1 MLSMRIYSEMKQRR
15 LFKLSLLALSI
26 YSHFSVATELN
37 LDFIQGTS
45 VIPSIMKT
53 DTALPA
59 GHYVVDVLVN
69 NERTGRANIVI
80 TEEDEKNNRLCL
92 SSEWLDNAG
101 VMMKKDAYYDVFDK
115 EKQCYVLTRNP
126 HTKVDFDYGAQT
138 LKFNIPQAYLL
149 SKTDPARWD
158 YGVNGGRLKY
168 YSNFNKNV
176 HDDVNAFGNF
186 DGAINLGRWVLSS
199 NMNVS
204 HERDKTEFT
213 SSDLTMSTAISQV
226 QGDLLLGKSQTRT
239 ELFSDFNF
247 YGAAIRSNSN
257 MRPWE
262 SRGYAPDISGIASTP
277 SRITVKQNG
286 YTVYSK
292 MVPAGPYR
300 LDDLRPMGNG
310 DLVVTVEDE
319 SGNKT
324 EQVYP
329 VTTLPTLL
337 RPGEFQYNVAVGKK
351 NNSNEL
357 DKAFHSDTDLFW
369 LGSLDYGFSTTTLNS
384 AFILNDDYQAGGLG
398 VTQMLGGLGAL
409 SLSAN
414 VSKASYDNGEVKT
427 GESFSAKYAKSF
439 TDRTDLQLLT
449 YRYQSKGYVEFADF
463 NPKDIWRYARYGGQR
478 SRYEAR
484 LSHRFDGTYLSGSY
498 WRQDYWMREGTDTG
512 STLSFS
518 TSVFDSV
525 SVFLN
530 GSYSKYAWSDKA
542 DYAVSL
548 SLSVPF
554 DLKGTRHYSSN
565 SVGYTRTGGTTFNTS
580 VSAMPTERLNYSLS
594 ANAGSKG
601 ERGASASASY
611 AFDAIQTNLGVS
623 RSYNKH
629 GNSQTSFS
637 GSVSGSV
644 LGTSET
650 GPLFTKESSDT
661 VGIVSIPGVEGISVN
676 GSMPTNRDG
685 NTVVWLSEY
694 SENSININMDNVPD
708 DMEFETT
715 SYNVVPT
722 EKAMV
727 YRKFGFENVL
737 RYILRVKDAQG
748 NYLTGGDAKTE
759 QGLNAGFISNNGVL
773 LMNMLAEPEAVSVN
787 IGDGKQ
793 CRFSVAGL
801 KANTN
806 KVQEV
811 RCE

>member
-1 MLSMRIYSEMKQRR
+1 MKFLSFQI
-15 LFKLSLLALSI
+15 
-26 YSHFSVATELN
+26 
-37 LDFIQGTS
+37 
-45 VIPSIMKT
+45 
-53 DTALPA
+53 
-59 GHYVVDVLVN
+59 
-69 NERTGRANIVI
+69 ANIRGWEVI
-80 TEEDEKNNRLCL
+80 
-92 SSEWLDNAG
+92 
-101 VMMKKDAYYDVFDK
+101 
-115 EKQCYVLTRNP
+115 
-126 HTKVDFDYGAQT
+126 
-138 LKFNIPQAYLL
+138 
-149 SKTDPARWD
+149 ARWD

-168 YSNFNKNV
+168 YGNFNKTV
-176 HDDVNAFGNF
+176 HNDFNAFGNV
-186 DGAINLGRWVLSS
+186 DATINLGRWVLSS

-204 HERDKTEFT
+204 HSDNKTEFS
-213 SSDLTMSTAISQV
+213 SSDLTLSTAISQV

-247 YGAAIRSNSN
+247 YGAALRSNSN

-262 SRGYAPDISGIASTP
+262 FRGYAPDISGVAPTP

-286 YTVYSK
+286 YMVYSR

-319 SGNKT
+319 NGNKT

-337 RPGEFQYNVAVGKK
+337 RPGEFQYNLAVGKK
-351 NNSNEL
+351 NNSNDL
-357 DKAFHSDTDLFW
+357 GKAFDSDTGLFW
-369 LGSLDYGFSTTTLNS
+369 LGSLDYGFTTTTLNS
-384 AFILNDDYQAGGLG
+384 AALLNENYQSGGLG

-414 VSKASYDNGEVKT
+414 VSKASYNNGEEKS
-427 GESFSAKYAKSF
+427 GHSFSAKYAKSF
-439 TDRTDLQLLT
+439 TDKTDLQLLT
-449 YRYQSKGYVEFADF
+449 YRYQNKGYVEFADF

-498 WRQDYWMREGTDTG
+498 WWQDYWMREGQDAGGTV
-512 STLSFS
+512 SMS

-525 SVFLN
+525 SLSLN
-530 GSYSKYAWSDKA
+530 GSYSKYAWSDKP
-542 DYAVSL
+542 DYSVSL
-548 SLSVPF
+548 NVSVPF

-565 SVGYTRTGGTTFNTS
+565 SVGYTHKGGTTFNSS
-580 VSAMPTERLNYSLS
+580 VSATPTDRFNYSLS

-601 ERGASASASY
+601 NRGASASASY
-611 AFDAIQTNLGVS
+611 AFDAIQTNFGVS
-623 RSYNKH
+623 RSYSKQ
-629 GNSQTSFS
+629 GYSQSSLS

-661 VGIVSIPGVEGISVN
+661 VGIVSIPGVEGVSVN
-676 GSMPTNRDG
+676 GSMPTDRNG

-708 DMEFETT
+708 NMEFETT

-727 YRKFGFENVL
+727 YRKFSFENVL

-748 NYLTGGDAKTE
+748 NYLAGGDAKTE
-759 QGLNAGFISNNGVL
+759 QGLNAGFISKNGVL
-773 LMNMLAEPEAVSVN
+773 LMNMLAEPKSVSVVT
-787 IGDGKQ
+787 GDGKQ
-793 CRFSVAGL
+793 CRFSMAGL

>member
-1 MLSMRIYSEMKQRR
+1 MNQCH
-15 LFKLSLLALSI
+15 LFKLSLLTLSI

-45 VIPSIMKT
+45 VIPSILKT

-59 GHYVVDVLVN
+59 GQYVVDVLVN
-69 NERTGRANIVI
+69 NERTGRANLVI
-80 TEEDEKNNRLCL
+80 TEADEKNNSLCL
-92 SSEWLDNAG
+92 SPEWLDNAG
-101 VMMKKDAYYDVFDK
+101 VMMKQDAYDEAFDK
-115 EKQCYVLTRNP
+115 EEQCYVLTRNP
-126 HTKVDFDYGAQT
+126 HTKVAFDYGAQT

-158 YGVNGGRLKY
+158 YGVNGRRLKY
-168 YSNFNKNV
+168 YGNFNKTV
-176 HDDVNAFGNF
+176 HNDMNAFGNL
-186 DGAINLGRWVLSS
+186 DATINLGRWVLSS

-204 HERDKTEFT
+204 HVRDKTEFT
-213 SSDLTMSTAISQV
+213 SSDLTLSTAISQV
-226 QGDLLLGKSQTRT
+226 QGDLFLGKSQTRT

-247 YGAAIRSNSN
+247 YGAALRSNSN

-262 SRGYAPDISGIASTP
+262 SRGYALDISGVAPTP

-310 DLVVTVEDE
+310 DLVVIVEDE

-337 RPGEFQYNVAVGKK
+337 RPGEFQYNVAMGKK

-357 DKAFHSDTDLFW
+357 DKAFHSDTGLFW

-398 VTQMLGGLGAL
+398 GTQMLGGLGAL

-414 VSKASYDNGEVKT
+414 VSKASYDNGEEKS
-427 GESFSAKYAKSF
+427 GQSFSVKYAKSF

-449 YRYQSKGYVEFADF
+449 YRYQSKGYVEFAEF
-463 NPKDIWRYARYGGQR
+463 NPKDIWRYGNQK

-498 WRQDYWMREGTDTG
+498 WRQDYWMRDGHDTG
-512 STLSFS
+512 SALSFS

-525 SVFLN
+525 SLFLN

-542 DYAVSL
+542 DYSVSL
-548 SLSVPF
+548 SVSVPF
-554 DLKGTRHYSSN
+554 DLKGPRHYSSN

-580 VSAMPTERLNYSLS
+580 MSAMPTDRFNYSLS

-601 ERGASASASY
+601 DRGASASASY
-611 AFDAIQTNLGVS
+611 AFDAIQTNMGVS
-623 RSYNKH
+623 RSYNRH

-661 VGIVSIPGVEGISVN
+661 VGIVSIPGVEGVSVN
-676 GSMPTNRDG
+676 SSMPTNSDG

-708 DMEFETT
+708 NMEFETT

-737 RYILRVKDAQG
+737 RYILRVKNAQG
-748 NYLTGGDAKTE
+748 NYLTGGDANTE

-773 LMNMLAEPEAVSVN
+773 LMNMLAEPKTVSVN
-787 IGDGKQ
+787 TGDGKQ
-793 CRFSVAGL
+793 CRFSMAGL

>member
-1 MLSMRIYSEMKQRR
+1 M
-15 LFKLSLLALSI
+15 SI

-37 LDFIQGTS
+37 LDFIRGTS
-45 VIPSIMKT
+45 VIPSILKA
-53 DTALPA
+53 DTILPA
-59 GHYVVDVLVN
+59 GQYVVEVLVN
-69 NERTGRANIVI
+69 NERVGRANFVI
-80 TEEDEKNNRLCL
+80 TEDDEKNNRLCF
-92 SSEWLDNAG
+92 SPEWLENAG
-101 VMMKKDAYYDVFDK
+101 VMMKKDAYDDAFDK
-115 EKQCYVLTRNP
+115 EKQCYVLTRNS
-126 HTKVDFDYGAQT
+126 HTKVDFDYGTQT

-149 SKTDPARWD
+149 SKNAPIRWD
-158 YGVNGGRLKY
+158 YGINGGRLKY
-168 YSNFNKNV
+168 YGNFNKTV
-176 HDDVNAFGNF
+176 HNDMNAFGNF
-186 DGAINLGRWVLSS
+186 DSAINLGRWVLSS

-204 HERDKTEFT
+204 HNRDKTEFT
-213 SSDLTMSTAISQV
+213 SSDLTLSTAISQV

-247 YGAAIRSNSN
+247 YGVSLRSNNN
-257 MRPWE
+257 MRPQE
-262 SRGYAPDISGIASTP
+262 SRGHAPDISGIASTP

-310 DLVVTVEDE
+310 DMVVTVEDE
-319 SGNKT
+319 SGNKS

-337 RPGEFQYNVAVGKK
+337 RPGEGQYNLAVGKK
-351 NNSNEL
+351 NNNNEL
-357 DKAFHSDTDLFW
+357 DKAFRSDTGLFW

-384 AFILNDDYQAGGLG
+384 AFILNDNYQSGGLG
-398 VTQMLGGLGAL
+398 VTHMLGELGAV

-414 VSKASYDNGEVKT
+414 VSKASYGDGEVKT
-427 GESFSAKYAKSF
+427 GQTFSVKYAKSF
-439 TDRTDLQLLT
+439 SDKTDLQLLT

-463 NPKDIWRYARYGGQR
+463 NPKDIWRGGNQR

-484 LSHRFDGTYLSGSY
+484 LSHRFDGAYLSSSY
-498 WRQDYWMREGTDTG
+498 WRQDYWMNNRHDTG
-512 STLSFS
+512 GTLSFS

-542 DYAVSL
+542 DYSVSL

-554 DLKGTRHYSSN
+554 DLKGIHHYTSS
-565 SVGYTRTGGTTFNTS
+565 SMGHTRTGGAVFNTS
-580 VSAMPTERLNYSLS
+580 VSALPTDRFNYSLS
-594 ANAGSKG
+594 ANTGSKG
-601 ERGASASASY
+601 DRGASASVSY
-611 AFDAIQTNLGVS
+611 AFDTIQTNMGVS
-623 RSYNKH
+623 RSYRKR
-629 GNSQTSFS
+629 GNNQTSFS

-644 LGTSET
+644 LATSET
-650 GPLFTKESSDT
+650 GSLFTKESANT
-661 VGIVSIPGVEGISVN
+661 VGIISIPGVEGVSVN
-676 GSMPTNRDG
+676 GSMPTNSKG

-694 SENSININMDNVPD
+694 SENSISINMNNVPD

-715 SYNVVPT
+715 SYTVVPT
-722 EKAMV
+722 EGAMV

-773 LMNMLAEPEAVSVN
+773 LMNMLAEPKTVSVN
-787 IGDGKQ
+787 TGDGKQ
-793 CRFSVAGL
+793 CLFSMAGL

>member
-1 MLSMRIYSEMKQRR
+1 MKLKR
-15 LFKLSLLALSI
+15 LPKISLLAMSI
-26 YSHFSVATELN
+26 WYSHFGLTDELN
-37 LDFIQGTS
+37 LDFIQGIN
-45 VIPSIMKT
+45 VVPSILKS
-53 DTALPA
+53 DTNYPE
-59 GHYVVDVLVN
+59 GQYVVDVVVN
-69 NERTGRANIVI
+69 KERTGRLGLNISK
-80 TEEDEKNNRLCL
+80 EDEQNNLLCF
-92 SSEWLDNAG
+92 SPEWLEKAG
-101 VMMKKDAYYDVFDK
+101 VMLNTDAYQDVFDEGK
-115 EKQCYVLTRNP
+115 GCYVLAKKP
-126 HTKVDFDYGAQT
+126 HTLIYFDYGAQA
-138 LKFNIPQAYLL
+138 LNFNIPQAYLL
-149 SKTDPARWD
+149 SKTDPTRWD

-168 YSNFNKNV
+168 YGNFNKTV
-176 HDDVNAFGNF
+176 HDDMNAFGNL
-186 DGAINLGRWVLSS
+186 DAAINLGRWVLSS

-204 HERDKTEFT
+204 HDKDKTEFT
-213 SSDLTMSTAISQV
+213 SSDLTLSTAISQV

-247 YGAAIRSNSN
+247 YGAALRSNSN

-262 SRGYAPDISGIASTP
+262 SRGYVPDISGIASTP

-292 MVPAGPYR
+292 MIPAGPYR
-300 LDDLRPMGNG
+300 LDDLRPMRNG

-319 SGNKT
+319 SGYKT

-337 RPGEFQYNVAVGKK
+337 RPGEFQYNVAMGKK

-357 DKAFHSDTDLFW
+357 DKAFHSDSGLFW

-398 VTQMLGGLGAL
+398 VTQMLGGLGAV

-414 VSKASYDNGEVKT
+414 VSKASYDNGEEKS
-427 GESFSAKYAKSF
+427 GQSFSVKYAKSF

-449 YRYQSKGYVEFADF
+449 YRYQSKGYVEFAEF
-463 NPKDIWRYARYGGQR
+463 NPKDIWRYGNQK

-498 WRQDYWMREGTDTG
+498 WRQDYWMREGSDTG
-512 STLSFS
+512 STLSLS

-542 DYAVSL
+542 DYSVSL

-580 VSAMPTERLNYSLS
+580 VSAMPTDRFNYSLS

-601 ERGASASASY
+601 DRGASASASY
-611 AFDAIQTNLGVS
+611 AFDAIQTNMGVS

-629 GNSQTSFS
+629 GSSQTSFS

-644 LGTSET
+644 LGTTET
-650 GPLFTKESSDT
+650 GLLFTKESSDT
-661 VGIVSIPGVEGISVN
+661 VGIVSIPGVEGVSVN
-676 GSMPTNRDG
+676 GSMPTNSDG

-708 DMEFETT
+708 NMEFETT

-773 LMNMLAEPEAVSVN
+773 LMNMLAEPKTVSVN
-787 IGDGKQ
+787 TGDGKQ
-793 CRFSVAGL
+793 CRFSMAGL
-801 KANTN
+801 KANAN

>member
-1 MLSMRIYSEMKQRR
+1 MKQRH

-45 VIPSIMKT
+45 LIPSILKT
-53 DTALPA
+53 DTALPT
-59 GHYVVDVLVN
+59 GQYVVDVLVN
-69 NERTGRANIVI
+69 SERTGRANLVI

-92 SSEWLDNAG
+92 SPEWLDNAG
-101 VMMKKDAYYDVFDK
+101 VMIKKDAYDDVFDK
-115 EKQCYVLTRNP
+115 EKQCYVLPRNP

-149 SKTDPARWD
+149 TKTDPARWD
-158 YGVNGGRLKY
+158 YGVNSGRLKY
-168 YSNFNKNV
+168 YGNFNKNV
-176 HDDVNAFGNF
+176 HGDVNAFGSF
-186 DGAINLGRWVLSS
+186 DAAINLGRWVLSS

-204 HERDKTEFT
+204 HDKDKTEFT
-213 SSDLTMSTAISQV
+213 SSDLTLSTAISQV

-247 YGAAIRSNSN
+247 YGAALRSNSN

-300 LDDLRPMGNG
+300 LDELRPMGNG

-329 VTTLPTLL
+329 ITTLPTLL
-337 RPGEFQYNVAVGKK
+337 RPGEFRYNVAVGKK

-357 DKAFHSDTDLFW
+357 DKAFHSDTGMFW

-414 VSKASYDNGEVKT
+414 VSKARYDNGEVKT
-427 GESFSAKYAKSF
+427 GESFSVKYAKSF
-439 TDRTDLQLLT
+439 TNRTDLQLLT

-463 NPKDIWRYARYGGQR
+463 NPTDIWRWRGGNQK

-484 LSHRFDGTYLSGSY
+484 LSHRFDGTYLSGSW
-498 WRQDYWMREGTDTG
+498 WRQDYWMREGIDTG

-518 TSVFDSV
+518 TSFDSV

-542 DYAVSL
+542 DYSVSL

-554 DLKGTRHYSSN
+554 DLKGTYHYSSN
-565 SVGYTRTGGTTFNTS
+565 SVGHTRTGGTTFNSS
-580 VSAMPTERLNYSLS
+580 VSATPTDRFNYSLS

-601 ERGASASASY
+601 DRGASASVSY
-611 AFDAIQTNLGVS
+611 AFDAIQTNMGVS
-623 RSYNKH
+623 RSYSKR

-650 GPLFTKESSDT
+650 GLLFTKESSDT
-661 VGIVSIPGVEGISVN
+661 VGIVSIPGVEGVSVN
-676 GSMPTNRDG
+676 GSMPTNSDG

-708 DMEFETT
+708 NMEFETT

-722 EKAMV
+722 EKAII

-748 NYLTGGDAKTE
+748 NYLTGGDAK
-759 QGLNAGFISNNGVL
+759 
-773 LMNMLAEPEAVSVN
+773 
-787 IGDGKQ
+787 
-793 CRFSVAGL
+793 
-801 KANTN
+801 
-806 KVQEV
+806 
-811 RCE
+811 

>member
-1 MLSMRIYSEMKQRR
+1 MNQCH
-15 LFKLSLLALSI
+15 LFKLSLLTLSI

-45 VIPSIMKT
+45 VIPSILKT

-59 GHYVVDVLVN
+59 GQYVVDVLVN
-69 NERTGRANIVI
+69 NERTGRANLVI
-80 TEEDEKNNRLCL
+80 TEADEKNNSLCL
-92 SSEWLDNAG
+92 SPEWLDNAG
-101 VMMKKDAYYDVFDK
+101 VMMKQDAYDEAFDK
-115 EKQCYVLTRNP
+115 EEQCYVLTRNP
-126 HTKVDFDYGAQT
+126 HTKVAFDYGAQT

-168 YSNFNKNV
+168 YGNFNKTV
-176 HDDVNAFGNF
+176 HNDMNAFGNL
-186 DGAINLGRWVLSS
+186 DATINLGRWVLSS

-204 HERDKTEFT
+204 HVRDKTEFT
-213 SSDLTMSTAISQV
+213 SSDLTLSTAISQV
-226 QGDLLLGKSQTRT
+226 QGDLFLGKSQTRT
-239 ELFSDFNF
+239 ELFSDFIF
-247 YGAAIRSNSN
+247 YGAALRSNSN

-262 SRGYAPDISGIASTP
+262 SRGYALDISGVAPTP

-310 DLVVTVEDE
+310 DLVVIVEDE

-337 RPGEFQYNVAVGKK
+337 RPGEFQYNVAMGKK

-357 DKAFHSDTDLFW
+357 DKAFHSDTGLFW

-398 VTQMLGGLGAL
+398 GTQMLGGLGAL

-414 VSKASYDNGEVKT
+414 VSKASYDNGEEKS
-427 GESFSAKYAKSF
+427 GQSFSVKYAKSF

-449 YRYQSKGYVEFADF
+449 YRYQSKGYVEFAEF
-463 NPKDIWRYARYGGQR
+463 NPKDIWRYGNQK

-498 WRQDYWMREGTDTG
+498 WRQDYWMRDGHDTG
-512 STLSFS
+512 SALSFS

-525 SVFLN
+525 SLLLN

-542 DYAVSL
+542 DYSVSL
-548 SLSVPF
+548 SVSVPF
-554 DLKGTRHYSSN
+554 DLKGPRHYSSN

-580 VSAMPTERLNYSLS
+580 MSAMPTDRFNYSLS

-601 ERGASASASY
+601 DRGASASASY
-611 AFDAIQTNLGVS
+611 AFDAIQTNMGVS
-623 RSYNKH
+623 RSYNRH

-661 VGIVSIPGVEGISVN
+661 VGIVSIPGVEGVSVN
-676 GSMPTNRDG
+676 SSMPTNSDG

-708 DMEFETT
+708 NMEFETT

-737 RYILRVKDAQG
+737 RYILRVKNAQG
-748 NYLTGGDAKTE
+748 NYLTGGDANTE

-773 LMNMLAEPEAVSVN
+773 LMNMLAEPKTVSVN
-787 IGDGKQ
+787 TGDGKQ
-793 CRFSVAGL
+793 CRFSMAGL

>member
-1 MLSMRIYSEMKQRR
+1 MKLKR
-15 LFKLSLLALSI
+15 LPKISLLTMSI
-26 YSHFSVATELN
+26 WYSHFGLTDELN
-37 LDFIQGTS
+37 LDFIQGIN
-45 VIPSIMKT
+45 VVPSILKS
-53 DTALPA
+53 DTNYPE
-59 GHYVVDVLVN
+59 GQYVVDVVVN
-69 NERTGRANIVI
+69 KERTGRLGLNISK
-80 TEEDEKNNRLCL
+80 EDEQNNLLCF
-92 SSEWLDNAG
+92 SPEWLEKAG
-101 VMMKKDAYYDVFDK
+101 VMLNTDAYQDVFDEGK
-115 EKQCYVLTRNP
+115 GCYVLAKKP
-126 HTKVDFDYGAQT
+126 HTLIYFDYGAQA
-138 LKFNIPQAYLL
+138 LNFNIPQAYLL
-149 SKTDPARWD
+149 SKTDPTRWD

-168 YSNFNKNV
+168 YGNFNKTV
-176 HDDVNAFGNF
+176 HDDMNAFGNL
-186 DGAINLGRWVLSS
+186 DAAINLGRWVLSS

-204 HERDKTEFT
+204 HDKDKTEFT
-213 SSDLTMSTAISQV
+213 SSDLTLSTAISQV

-239 ELFSDFNF
+239 ELFSDFSF
-247 YGAAIRSNSN
+247 YGAALRSNSN

-262 SRGYAPDISGIASTP
+262 SRGYVPDISGIASTP

-292 MVPAGPYR
+292 MIPAGPYR
-300 LDDLRPMGNG
+300 LDDLRPMRNG

-319 SGNKT
+319 SGYKT

-337 RPGEFQYNVAVGKK
+337 RPGEFQYNVAMGKK

-357 DKAFHSDTDLFW
+357 DKAFHSDSGLFW

-398 VTQMLGGLGAL
+398 VTQMLGGLGAV

-414 VSKASYDNGEVKT
+414 VSKASYDNGEEKS
-427 GESFSAKYAKSF
+427 GQSFSVKYAKSF

-449 YRYQSKGYVEFADF
+449 YRYQSKGYVEFAEF
-463 NPKDIWRYARYGGQR
+463 NPKDIWRYGNQK

-498 WRQDYWMREGTDTG
+498 WRQDYWMREGSDTG
-512 STLSFS
+512 STLSLS

-542 DYAVSL
+542 DYSVSL

-554 DLKGTRHYSSN
+554 DLKGTRHYISN

-580 VSAMPTERLNYSLS
+580 VSAMPTDRFNYSLS

-601 ERGASASASY
+601 DRGASASASY
-611 AFDAIQTNLGVS
+611 AFDAIQTNMGVS

-629 GNSQTSFS
+629 GSSQTSFS

-644 LGTSET
+644 LGTTET
-650 GPLFTKESSDT
+650 GLLFTKESSDT
-661 VGIVSIPGVEGISVN
+661 VGIVSIPGVEGVSVN
-676 GSMPTNRDG
+676 GSMPTNSDG

-708 DMEFETT
+708 NMEFETT

-773 LMNMLAEPEAVSVN
+773 LMNMLAEPKTVSVN
-787 IGDGKQ
+787 TGDGKQ
-793 CRFSVAGL
+793 CRFSMAGL

>member
-1 MLSMRIYSEMKQRR
+1 MKQCC

-45 VIPSIMKT
+45 VIPSILKT
-53 DTALPA
+53 DSTLPA
-59 GHYVVDVLVN
+59 GQYIIDVLVN
-69 NERTGRANIVI
+69 NERTGRANLVI
-80 TEEDEKNNRLCL
+80 TEEDEKNNYLCL
-92 SSEWLDNAG
+92 SSKWLDNAG
-101 VMMKKDAYYDVFDK
+101 VLMKKDDYNDVFDK
-115 EKQCYVLTRNP
+115 EKQCYVLTRNS
-126 HTKVDFDYGAQT
+126 HTKVDFDYGSQS

-149 SKTDPARWD
+149 SKNDPARWD

-168 YSNFNKNV
+168 YGNFNKTV
-176 HDDVNAFGNF
+176 HNDVNAFGNF
-186 DGAINLGRWVLSS
+186 DATINIGRWVLSS

-204 HERDKTEFT
+204 HYSDKTKFT
-213 SSDLTMSTAISQV
+213 SSDLTLSTAISQV
-226 QGDLLLGKSQTRT
+226 QGDLLLGKALTRT

-247 YGAAIRSNSN
+247 YGASLRSNSN

-292 MVPAGPYR
+292 IVPAGPYR
-300 LDDLRPMGNG
+300 LNDLRSTGNG

-324 EQVYP
+324 EQIYP

-337 RPGEFQYNVAVGKK
+337 RPGDFQYNLALGKK

-357 DKAFHSDTDLFW
+357 DKAFHSDTSLFW

-384 AFILNDDYQAGGLG
+384 AFIINDDYQAGAMG
-398 VTQMLGGLGAL
+398 VTQMLGELGAL

-414 VSKASYDNGEVKT
+414 VSKASYDDGEEKT
-427 GESFSAKYAKSF
+427 GQSFSVKYAKNIS
-439 TDRTDLQLLT
+439 DKTDLQLLT

-463 NPKDIWRYARYGGQR
+463 DPKDIWRWRGGNQK

-484 LSHRFDGTYLSGSY
+484 LSHRFDGSYLSGSF
-498 WRQDYWMREGTDTG
+498 WRQDYWRRDNHDTG

-530 GSYSKYAWSDKA
+530 GSYSQYAWSDKA
-542 DYAVSL
+542 DYSVSL
-548 SLSVPF
+548 SLSIPF
-554 DLKGTRHYSSN
+554 DLKGTRHFNSN
-565 SVGYTRTGGTTFNTS
+565 SVGYTRTGGTTFNAS
-580 VSAMPTERLNYSLS
+580 VSATPTDRFNYSLA
-594 ANAGSKG
+594 ANTSSKG
-601 ERGASASASY
+601 NRGASVSASY
-611 AFDAIQTNLGVS
+611 AFDSIQTNMGMS
-623 RSYNKH
+623 RSYIRH

-644 LGTSET
+644 LGTTET

-661 VGIVSIPGVEGISVN
+661 VGIVSIPGVEGVSVN
-676 GSMPTNRDG
+676 DSMPTNSKG

-708 DMEFETT
+708 NMEFETT
-715 SYNVVPT
+715 SYTVVPT
-722 EKAMV
+722 ERAII

-737 RYILRVKDAQG
+737 RYILRVKDARG
-748 NYLTGGDAKTE
+748 HYLSGGDAKTE

-773 LMNMLAEPEAVSVN
+773 LMNMLAEPKTVSVN
-787 IGDGKQ
+787 TGDGKQ
-793 CRFSVAGL
+793 CRFSMAKL

-811 RCE
+811 SCE

>member
-1 MLSMRIYSEMKQRR
+1 M
-15 LFKLSLLALSI
+15 
-26 YSHFSVATELN
+26 
-37 LDFIQGTS
+37 
-45 VIPSIMKT
+45 
-53 DTALPA
+53 
-59 GHYVVDVLVN
+59 
-69 NERTGRANIVI
+69 
-80 TEEDEKNNRLCL
+80 
-92 SSEWLDNAG
+92 
-101 VMMKKDAYYDVFDK
+101 
-115 EKQCYVLTRNP
+115 
-126 HTKVDFDYGAQT
+126 DFDYGAQT
-138 LKFNIPQAYLL
+138 LKFKIPRAYLL
-149 SKTDPARWD
+149 SKTDA
-158 YGVNGGRLKY
+158 
-168 YSNFNKNV
+168 
-176 HDDVNAFGNF
+176 
-186 DGAINLGRWVLSS
+186 AINLGRRVLSS
-199 NMNVS
+199 NMNIS
-204 HERDKTEFT
+204 RSDNKTELT
-213 SSDLTMSTAISQV
+213 SSDLTLSTAISQV

-247 YGAAIRSNSN
+247 YGAALRSNSN

-286 YTVYSK
+286 YTVYSR

-319 SGNKT
+319 SGNKI
-324 EQVYP
+324 EQIYP

-337 RPGEFQYNVAVGKK
+337 RLGDFQYNLAVGKK

-357 DKAFHSDTDLFW
+357 DKAFHSDSGLFW

-384 AFILNDDYQAGGLG
+384 AFILNVDYQAGGLG
-398 VTQMLGGLGAL
+398 VTQMLGRLGAL

-414 VSKASYDNGEVKT
+414 VSKASYDDGEVKT

-439 TDRTDLQLLT
+439 SARTDLQLLT
-449 YRYQSKGYVEFADF
+449 YRYQSKGYVEFVDF
-463 NPKDIWRYARYGGQR
+463 NPVDSWRRRGGNQK

-498 WRQDYWMREGTDTG
+498 WRQDYWIREGHDTG
-512 STLSFS
+512 GTLSLS
-518 TSVFDSV
+518 TSFDGV

-530 GSYSKYAWSDKA
+530 GTHSRYVWSDKA
-542 DYAVSL
+542 DYSVSL
-548 SLSVPF
+548 NLSVPF
-554 DLKGTRHYSSN
+554 DLKGTRNYSSN
-565 SVGYTRTGGTTFNTS
+565 SVGYTRTSGTTFNSS
-580 VSAMPTERLNYSLS
+580 VSAMPTDRFNYSLS

-601 ERGASASASY
+601 NRGASASASY
-611 AFDAIQTNLGVS
+611 AFDVIQTNMGVS
-623 RSYNKH
+623 RSYSKH

-637 GSVSGSV
+637 GSISGSV
-644 LGTSET
+644 LGTAET
-650 GPLFTKESSDT
+650 GPLFTKESSGT
-661 VGIVSIPGVEGISVN
+661 VGIISIPGVKGVSVN
-676 GSMPTNRDG
+676 SSMPTNSRG

-708 DMEFETT
+708 NMEFETT
-715 SYNVVPT
+715 SYKVAPT
-722 EKAMV
+722 EGAMV

-773 LMNMLAEPEAVSVN
+773 LMNMLAEPTSVSVDT
-787 IGDGKQ
+787 GDGKQ
-793 CRFSVAGL
+793 CRFSMAGL

>member
-1 MLSMRIYSEMKQRR
+1 MKLRR
-15 LFKLSLLALSI
+15 FPKISLLALSI
-26 YSHFSVATELN
+26 WYSHFSLADELN
-37 LDFIQGTS
+37 LDFVQGVS
-45 VIPSIMKT
+45 VIPSILKS
-53 DTALPA
+53 DANYPE
-59 GHYVVDVLVN
+59 GQYIVDVAVN
-69 NERTGRANIVI
+69 KERTGRIDLNISK
-80 TEEDEKNNRLCL
+80 EDEQNNMLCF
-92 SSEWLDNAG
+92 SPEWLEKAG
-101 VMMKKDAYYDVFDK
+101 VMLNTDAYQDVFDEGK
-115 EKQCYVLTRNP
+115 GCYFLAKKP
-126 HTKVDFDYGAQT
+126 HTLIDFDYGAQA
-138 LKFNIPQAYLL
+138 LNFNIPQAYLL

-168 YSNFNKNV
+168 YGNFNKTV
-176 HDDVNAFGNF
+176 HNDFNAFGNL
-186 DGAINLGRWVLSS
+186 DAAINLGRWVLSS

-204 HERDKTEFT
+204 HSDNKTEFT
-213 SSDLTMSTAISQV
+213 SSDLTLSTAISQV

-247 YGAAIRSNSN
+247 YGAALRSNSN

-262 SRGYAPDISGIASTP
+262 SRGYAPDISGVAPTP

-357 DKAFHSDTDLFW
+357 DKAFDSDTGLFW
-369 LGSLDYGFSTTTLNS
+369 LGSLDYGFTTTTLNS
-384 AFILNDDYQAGGLG
+384 AAILNENYQSGGLG
-398 VTQMLGGLGAL
+398 VTQMLGGLGAV

-414 VSKASYDNGEVKT
+414 VSKARYDNGEEKN
-427 GESFSAKYAKSF
+427 GQSFSAKYAKSF
-439 TDRTDLQLLT
+439 SDKTDLQLLT

-484 LSHRFDGTYLSGSY
+484 LSQRFDGTYLSGSY
-498 WRQDYWMREGTDTG
+498 WWQDYWMREGHDAGGTV
-512 STLSFS
+512 SMS

-525 SVFLN
+525 SLFLN
-530 GSYSKYAWSDKA
+530 GSYSKYAWSDKP
-542 DYAVSL
+542 DYSVSL
-548 SLSVPF
+548 SVSVPF

-565 SVGYTRTGGTTFNTS
+565 SVGYTRTGGTTFNSS
-580 VSAMPTERLNYSLS
+580 VSATPTDRFNYSLG

-601 ERGASASASY
+601 DRGASASASY
-611 AFDAIQTNLGVS
+611 AFDAIQTNFGVS
-623 RSYNKH
+623 RSYSKQ
-629 GNSQTSFS
+629 GYSQTSFS

-644 LGTSET
+644 LGTTET

-661 VGIVSIPGVEGISVN
+661 VGIVSIPGVEGVSVN
-676 GSMPTNRDG
+676 GSMPTNSDG

-708 DMEFETT
+708 NMEFETT

-773 LMNMLAEPEAVSVN
+773 LMNMLAEPKTVSVN
-787 IGDGKQ
+787 TGDGKQ
-793 CRFSVAGL
+793 CRFSMAGL

>member
-1 MLSMRIYSEMKQRR
+1 MVLSRFPKI
-15 LFKLSLLALSI
+15 SLLALSI
-26 YSHFSVATELN
+26 WYSHFSFADELN
-37 LDFIQGTS
+37 LDFIQGVN
-45 VIPSIMKT
+45 VIPSILKSDANYPEGQYT
-53 DTALPA
+53 
-59 GHYVVDVLVN
+59 VDVVVN
-69 NERTGRANIVI
+69 KERTGRLGLNISKQ
-80 TEEDEKNNRLCL
+80 DEQNNLLCF
-92 SSEWLDNAG
+92 SREWLEKAG
-101 VMMKKDAYYDVFDK
+101 VMLNTDAYQDVFDEGK
-115 EKQCYVLTRNP
+115 GCYVLTKKS
-126 HTKVDFDYGAQT
+126 HTLVDFDYGAQT
-138 LKFNIPQAYLL
+138 LNFNIPQAYLL
-149 SKTDPARWD
+149 SKTDPSRWD

-168 YSNFNKNV
+168 YGNFNKTV
-176 HDDVNAFGNF
+176 HNDLNAFGNF
-186 DGAINLGRWVLSS
+186 DAAINLGRWVLSS

-204 HERDKTEFT
+204 HSDNKTEFT
-213 SSDLTMSTAISQV
+213 SSDLTLSSAISQV

-239 ELFSDFNF
+239 ELFTDFNF
-247 YGAAIRSNSN
+247 YGAALRSNSN

-262 SRGYAPDISGIASTP
+262 SRGYAPDISGIAPTP

-300 LDDLRPMGNG
+300 LDDLRPMSNG
-310 DLVVTVEDE
+310 DLVVIVEDE
-319 SGNKT
+319 SGYKT

-337 RPGEFQYNVAVGKK
+337 RSGEFQYNVAVGKK
-351 NNSNEL
+351 NNNNEL
-357 DKAFHSDTDLFW
+357 DKAFDSDTGMFW
-369 LGSLDYGFSTTTLNS
+369 LGSLDYGFATTTLNS
-384 AFILNDDYQAGGLG
+384 AAILSEDYQSGGLG

-414 VSKASYDNGEVKT
+414 VSKASYDNGEEKT
-427 GESFSAKYAKSF
+427 GQSFSVKYAKSF

-449 YRYQSKGYVEFADF
+449 YRYQSKGYVEFAEF
-463 NPKDIWRYARYGGQR
+463 NPKDIWRYGNQK

-498 WRQDYWMREGTDTG
+498 WRQDYWMREGSDTG
-512 STLSFS
+512 SSLSLS

-525 SVFLN
+525 SLFLN

-542 DYAVSL
+542 DYSVSL

-565 SVGYTRTGGTTFNTS
+565 SVGYTRTGGTIFNTS
-580 VSAMPTERLNYSLS
+580 VSAMPTDRFNYSLS

-601 ERGASASASY
+601 DRGASASASY
-611 AFDAIQTNLGVS
+611 AFDAIQTNMGVS
-623 RSYNKH
+623 RSYNKQ
-629 GNSQTSFS
+629 GSSQTSFS

-644 LGTSET
+644 LGTTET

-661 VGIVSIPGVEGISVN
+661 VGIVSIPGVEGVSVN
-676 GSMPTNRDG
+676 RSMPTNSDG

-737 RYILRVKDAQG
+737 RYILRVKDVQG
-748 NYLTGGDAKTE
+748 NYLAGGDAKTE

-773 LMNMLAEPEAVSVN
+773 LMNMLAEPKTVSVN
-787 IGDGKQ
+787 TGDGKQ
-793 CRFSVAGL
+793 CRFSMAGL

>member
-1 MLSMRIYSEMKQRR
+1 MNQCH
-15 LFKLSLLALSI
+15 LFKLSLLTLSI

-45 VIPSIMKT
+45 VIPSILKT

-59 GHYVVDVLVN
+59 GQYVVDVLVN
-69 NERTGRANIVI
+69 NERTGRANLVI
-80 TEEDEKNNRLCL
+80 TEADEKNNSLCL
-92 SSEWLDNAG
+92 SPEWLDNAG
-101 VMMKKDAYYDVFDK
+101 VMMKQDAYDEAFDK
-115 EKQCYVLTRNP
+115 EEQCYVLTRNP
-126 HTKVDFDYGAQT
+126 HTKVAFDYGAQT

-168 YSNFNKNV
+168 YGNFNKTV
-176 HDDVNAFGNF
+176 HNDMNAFGNL
-186 DGAINLGRWVLSS
+186 DATINLGRWVLSS

-204 HERDKTEFT
+204 HVRDKTEFT
-213 SSDLTMSTAISQV
+213 SSDLTLSTAISQV
-226 QGDLLLGKSQTRT
+226 QGDLFLGKSQTRT

-247 YGAAIRSNSN
+247 YGAALRSNSN

-262 SRGYAPDISGIASTP
+262 SRGYALDISGVAPTP

-310 DLVVTVEDE
+310 DLVVIVEDE

-337 RPGEFQYNVAVGKK
+337 RPGEFQYNVAMGKK

-357 DKAFHSDTDLFW
+357 DKAFHSDTGLFW

-398 VTQMLGGLGAL
+398 GTQMLGGLGAL

-414 VSKASYDNGEVKT
+414 VSKASYDNGEEKS
-427 GESFSAKYAKSF
+427 GQSFSVKYAKSF

-449 YRYQSKGYVEFADF
+449 YRYQSKGYVEFAEF
-463 NPKDIWRYARYGGQR
+463 NPKDIWRYGNQK

-498 WRQDYWMREGTDTG
+498 WRQDYWMRDGHDTG
-512 STLSFS
+512 SALSFS

-525 SVFLN
+525 SLFLN

-542 DYAVSL
+542 DYSVSL
-548 SLSVPF
+548 SVSVPF
-554 DLKGTRHYSSN
+554 DLKGPRHYSSN

-580 VSAMPTERLNYSLS
+580 MSAMPTDRFNYSLS

-601 ERGASASASY
+601 DRGASASASY
-611 AFDAIQTNLGVS
+611 AFDAIQTNMGVS
-623 RSYNKH
+623 RSYNRH

-661 VGIVSIPGVEGISVN
+661 VGIISIPGVEGVSVN
-676 GSMPTNRDG
+676 SSMPTNSDG

-708 DMEFETT
+708 NMEFETT

-737 RYILRVKDAQG
+737 RYILRVKNAQG
-748 NYLTGGDAKTE
+748 NYLTGGDANTE

-773 LMNMLAEPEAVSVN
+773 LMNMLAEPKTVSVN
-787 IGDGKQ
+787 TGDGKQ
-793 CRFSVAGL
+793 CRFSMAGL

>member
-1 MLSMRIYSEMKQRR
+1 MKLRR
-15 LFKLSLLALSI
+15 FPKISLLALSI
-26 YSHFSVATELN
+26 WYSHFSLADELN
-37 LDFIQGTS
+37 LDFIQGVS
-45 VIPSIMKT
+45 VIPSILKS
-53 DTALPA
+53 DANYPE
-59 GHYVVDVLVN
+59 GQYIVDVAVN
-69 NERTGRANIVI
+69 KERTGRIDLNISK
-80 TEEDEKNNRLCL
+80 EDEQNNMLCF
-92 SSEWLDNAG
+92 SPEWLEKAG
-101 VMMKKDAYYDVFDK
+101 VMLNTDAYQDVFDEGK
-115 EKQCYVLTRNP
+115 GCYFLAKKP
-126 HTKVDFDYGAQT
+126 HTLIDFDYGAQA
-138 LKFNIPQAYLL
+138 LNFNIPQAYLL

-168 YSNFNKNV
+168 YGNFNKTV
-176 HDDVNAFGNF
+176 HNDFNAFGNL
-186 DGAINLGRWVLSS
+186 DAAINLGRWVLSS

-204 HERDKTEFT
+204 HSDNKTEFT
-213 SSDLTMSTAISQV
+213 SSDLTLSTAISQV

-247 YGAAIRSNSN
+247 YGAALRSNSN

-262 SRGYAPDISGIASTP
+262 SRGYAPDISGVAPTP

-357 DKAFHSDTDLFW
+357 DKAFDSDTGLFW
-369 LGSLDYGFSTTTLNS
+369 LGSLDYGFTTTTLNS
-384 AFILNDDYQAGGLG
+384 AAILNENYQSGGLG
-398 VTQMLGGLGAL
+398 VTQMLGGLGAV

-414 VSKASYDNGEVKT
+414 VSKARYDNGEEKT
-427 GESFSAKYAKSF
+427 GQSFSAKYAKSF
-439 TDRTDLQLLT
+439 SDKTDLQLLT

-484 LSHRFDGTYLSGSY
+484 LSQRFDGTYLSGSY
-498 WRQDYWMREGTDTG
+498 WWQDYWMREGHDAGGTV
-512 STLSFS
+512 SMS

-525 SVFLN
+525 SLFLN
-530 GSYSKYAWSDKA
+530 GSYSKYAWSDKP
-542 DYAVSL
+542 DYSVSL
-548 SLSVPF
+548 SVSVPF

-565 SVGYTRTGGTTFNTS
+565 SVGYTRTGGTTFNSS
-580 VSAMPTERLNYSLS
+580 VSATPTDRFNYSLG

-601 ERGASASASY
+601 DRGASASASY
-611 AFDAIQTNLGVS
+611 AFDAIQTNFGVS
-623 RSYNKH
+623 RSYSKQ
-629 GNSQTSFS
+629 GYSQTSFS

-644 LGTSET
+644 LGTTET

-661 VGIVSIPGVEGISVN
+661 VGIVSIPGVEGVSVN
-676 GSMPTNRDG
+676 GSMPTNSDG

-708 DMEFETT
+708 NMEFETT

-773 LMNMLAEPEAVSVN
+773 LMNMLAEPKTVSVN
-787 IGDGKQ
+787 TGGGKQ
-793 CRFSVAGL
+793 CRFSMAGL

>member
-1 MLSMRIYSEMKQRR
+1 MKLCR

-37 LDFIQGTS
+37 LDFIQGVN
-45 VIPSIMKT
+45 VIPSILKT
-53 DTALPA
+53 DATLPA
-59 GHYVVDVLVN
+59 GQYVVDVLVN
-69 NERTGRANIVI
+69 NERVGRANLVI

-92 SSEWLDNAG
+92 SPKWLDNAG
-101 VMMKKDAYYDVFDK
+101 VMMKKDAYNDVLDK
-115 EKQCYVLTRNP
+115 EKQCYVLTRNLY
-126 HTKVDFDYGAQT
+126 TRVDFDYGAQT
-138 LKFNIPQAYLL
+138 LKFNIPQTYLL

-186 DGAINLGRWVLSS
+186 DAAINLGRWVLSS

-204 HERDKTEFT
+204 HDRDKTEFT
-213 SSDLTMSTAISQV
+213 SSDLTLSTAISQV

-247 YGAAIRSNSN
+247 YGAALRSNSN

-310 DLVVTVEDE
+310 DLVVTVEDD

-337 RPGEFQYNVAVGKK
+337 HHGELQYNVAVGKK
-351 NNSNEL
+351 NSSNEL
-357 DKAFHSDTDLFW
+357 DKAFHSDTGLFW
-369 LGSLDYGFSTTTLNS
+369 LGSLDYGFSTATLNS
-384 AFILNDDYQAGGLG
+384 AFIMSDDYQAGGLG

-414 VSKASYDNGEVKT
+414 VSRAGYNNGDEKT
-427 GESFSAKYAKSF
+427 GQSFSAKYAKSF

-463 NPKDIWRYARYGGQR
+463 NPKDIWHYGNQR

-498 WRQDYWMREGTDTG
+498 WRQDYWRRDGHDAG

-518 TSVFDSV
+518 TSVFDFV
-525 SVFLN
+525 SVFLS

-542 DYAVSL
+542 DYSVSL

-554 DLKGTRHYSSN
+554 DLKGVRHYNSN
-565 SVGYTRTGGTTFNTS
+565 SMGYTRIGGTTFNTS
-580 VSAMPTERLNYSLS
+580 VSAMPTDRLNYSLS

-601 ERGASASASY
+601 DRGASASVSY
-611 AFDAIQTNLGVS
+611 AFDAIQTNMGVS
-623 RSYNKH
+623 RFCNKR
-629 GNSQTSFS
+629 GNSQTGFS
-637 GSVSGSV
+637 GSVSGTV
-644 LGTSET
+644 LATSET
-650 GPLFTKESSDT
+650 GALFTKESSDT
-661 VGIVSIPGVEGISVN
+661 VGIISIPGVEGVSVN
-676 GSMPTNRDG
+676 SSMPTNRDG

-694 SENSININMDNVPD
+694 SDNSININMDNVPD
-708 DMEFETT
+708 NMEFETT
-715 SYNVVPT
+715 SYKVVPT

-748 NYLTGGDAKTE
+748 NLLTGGDAKTE

-773 LMNMLAEPEAVSVN
+773 LMNMLAEPKVVSVDT
-787 IGDGKQ
+787 GAGKQ
-793 CRFSVAGL
+793 CRFSMAGL

>member
-1 MLSMRIYSEMKQRR
+1 MKQRR

-26 YSHFSVATELN
+26 YSRFSVATELN

-45 VIPSIMKT
+45 VIPSILKT
-53 DTALPA
+53 DSALPA
-59 GHYVVDVLVN
+59 GQYVVDVLVN
-69 NERTGRANIVI
+69 NERTGRANLII
-80 TEEDEKNNRLCL
+80 TGEDEKNNHLCL
-92 SSEWLDNAG
+92 SPEWLDNAG
-101 VMMKKDAYYDVFDK
+101 VMMKKDAYDDVFEK
-115 EKQCYVLTRNP
+115 EKQCYVLTRIP

-158 YGVNGGRLKY
+158 YGVNGGCLKY
-168 YSNFNKNV
+168 YGNFNKNV

-186 DGAINLGRWVLSS
+186 DAAINLGRWVLSS

-204 HERDKTEFT
+204 HDYDKTEFT
-213 SSDLTMSTAISQV
+213 SSDLTLSTAISQV

-247 YGAAIRSNSN
+247 YGAALRSNSN

-292 MVPAGPYR
+292 MAPAGPYR

-337 RPGEFQYNVAVGKK
+337 RPGEFQYNVAMGKK

-357 DKAFHSDTDLFW
+357 DKAFHSDTGLFW

-484 LSHRFDGTYLSGSY
+484 LSHRFDDTYLSGSY
-498 WRQDYWMREGTDTG
+498 WRQDYWMREGVDTG
-512 STLSFS
+512 STLSLS

-525 SVFLN
+525 SLFLN

-542 DYAVSL
+542 DYSVSL
-548 SLSVPF
+548 SVSVPF
-554 DLKGTRHYSSN
+554 DLKGARHYSSN

-580 VSAMPTERLNYSLS
+580 MSAMPTDRFNYSLS

-601 ERGASASASY
+601 GRGASASASY
-611 AFDAIQTNLGVS
+611 AFDAIQTNMGVS
-623 RSYNKH
+623 RSYNRH

-644 LGTSET
+644 LGTTET

-661 VGIVSIPGVEGISVN
+661 VGIVSIPGVEGVSVN
-676 GSMPTNRDG
+676 GSMPTNSDG

-715 SYNVVPT
+715 SYNVALT

-773 LMNMLAEPEAVSVN
+773 LMNMLAEPKTVSVN
-787 IGDGKQ
+787 TGDGKQ
-793 CRFSVAGL
+793 CRFSMAGL

>member
-1 MLSMRIYSEMKQRR
+1 MKQRR

-45 VIPSIMKT
+45 VIPSILKT

-59 GHYVVDVLVN
+59 GQYVVDVLVN
-69 NERTGRANIVI
+69 NERTGRANLVI
-80 TEEDEKNNRLCL
+80 TEADEKNNSLCL
-92 SSEWLDNAG
+92 SPEWLDNAG
-101 VMMKKDAYYDVFDK
+101 VMMKQDAYDEAFDK
-115 EKQCYVLTRNP
+115 EEQCYVLTRNP
-126 HTKVDFDYGAQT
+126 HTKVAFDYGAQT

-168 YSNFNKNV
+168 YGNFNKTV
-176 HDDVNAFGNF
+176 HNDMNAFGNL
-186 DGAINLGRWVLSS
+186 DATINLGRWVLSS

-204 HERDKTEFT
+204 HVRDKTEFT
-213 SSDLTMSTAISQV
+213 SSDLTLSTAISQV
-226 QGDLLLGKSQTRT
+226 QGDLFLGKSQTRT

-247 YGAAIRSNSN
+247 YGAALRSNSN

-262 SRGYAPDISGIASTP
+262 SRGYALDISGVAPTP

-310 DLVVTVEDE
+310 DLVVIVEDE

-324 EQVYP
+324 EQVY
-329 VTTLPTLL
+329 
-337 RPGEFQYNVAVGKK
+337 
-351 NNSNEL
+351 
-357 DKAFHSDTDLFW
+357 
-369 LGSLDYGFSTTTLNS
+369 
-384 AFILNDDYQAGGLG
+384 
-398 VTQMLGGLGAL
+398 
-409 SLSAN
+409 
-414 VSKASYDNGEVKT
+414 
-427 GESFSAKYAKSF
+427 
-439 TDRTDLQLLT
+439 
-449 YRYQSKGYVEFADF
+449 QSKGYVEFAEF
-463 NPKDIWRYARYGGQR
+463 NPKDIWRYGNQK

-498 WRQDYWMREGTDTG
+498 WRQDYWMRDGHDTG

-518 TSVFDSV
+518 TSVFDSM
-525 SVFLN
+525 SLFLN

-542 DYAVSL
+542 DYSVSL
-548 SLSVPF
+548 SVSVPF
-554 DLKGTRHYSSN
+554 DLKGPRHYSSN

-580 VSAMPTERLNYSLS
+580 MSAMPTDRFNYSLS

-601 ERGASASASY
+601 DRGASASASY
-611 AFDAIQTNLGVS
+611 AFDAIQTNMGVS
-623 RSYNKH
+623 RSYNRH

-661 VGIVSIPGVEGISVN
+661 VGIVSIPGVEGVSVN
-676 GSMPTNRDG
+676 SSMPTNSDG

-748 NYLTGGDAKTE
+748 NYLTGGDANTE

-773 LMNMLAEPEAVSVN
+773 LMNMLAEPKTVSVN
-787 IGDGKQ
+787 TGDGKQ
-793 CRFSVAGL
+793 CRFSMAGL

>member
-1 MLSMRIYSEMKQRR
+1 MKLKR
-15 LFKLSLLALSI
+15 FPEISLLALSI
-26 YSHFSVATELN
+26 WYSHFSLADELN
-37 LDFIQGTS
+37 LDFIQGVS
-45 VIPSIMKT
+45 VIPSILKN
-53 DTALPA
+53 DANYPE
-59 GHYVVDVLVN
+59 GQYIVDVAVN
-69 NERTGRANIVI
+69 KERTGRIDLNISK
-80 TEEDEKNNRLCL
+80 EDEQNNMLCF
-92 SSEWLDNAG
+92 SPEWLEKAG
-101 VMMKKDAYYDVFDK
+101 VMLNTDAYQDVFDEGK
-115 EKQCYVLTRNP
+115 GCYFLAKKP
-126 HTKVDFDYGAQT
+126 HTLIDFDYGAQA
-138 LKFNIPQAYLL
+138 LNFNIPQAYLL

-168 YSNFNKNV
+168 YGNFNKTV
-176 HDDVNAFGNF
+176 HNDFNAFGNL
-186 DGAINLGRWVLSS
+186 DAAINLGRWVLSS

-204 HERDKTEFT
+204 HSDNKTEFT
-213 SSDLTMSTAISQV
+213 SSDLTLSTAISQV

-247 YGAAIRSNSN
+247 YGAALRSNSN

-262 SRGYAPDISGIASTP
+262 SRGYAPDISGVAPTP

-357 DKAFHSDTDLFW
+357 DKAFDSDTGLFW
-369 LGSLDYGFSTTTLNS
+369 LGSLDYGFTTTTLNS
-384 AFILNDDYQAGGLG
+384 AAILNENYQSGGLG
-398 VTQMLGGLGAL
+398 VTQMLGGLGAV

-414 VSKASYDNGEVKT
+414 VSKASYDNGEEKT
-427 GESFSAKYAKSF
+427 GQSFSAKYAKSF
-439 TDRTDLQLLT
+439 SDKTDLQLLT

-484 LSHRFDGTYLSGSY
+484 LSQRFDGTYLSGSY
-498 WRQDYWMREGTDTG
+498 WWQDYWMREGHDAGGTV
-512 STLSFS
+512 SMS

-525 SVFLN
+525 SLFLN
-530 GSYSKYAWSDKA
+530 GSYSKYVWSDKP
-542 DYAVSL
+542 DYSVSL
-548 SLSVPF
+548 SVSVPF

-565 SVGYTRTGGTTFNTS
+565 SVGYTRNGGTTFNSS
-580 VSAMPTERLNYSLS
+580 VSATPTDRFNYSLA

-601 ERGASASASY
+601 DRGASASASY
-611 AFDAIQTNLGVS
+611 AFDAIQTNMGVS

-644 LGTSET
+644 LGTTET

-661 VGIVSIPGVEGISVN
+661 VGIVSIPGVEGVSVN
-676 GSMPTNRDG
+676 GSMPTNSDG

-708 DMEFETT
+708 NMEFETT

-773 LMNMLAEPEAVSVN
+773 LMNMLAEPKTVSVN
-787 IGDGKQ
+787 TGDGKQ
-793 CRFSVAGL
+793 CRFSMAGL

>member
-1 MLSMRIYSEMKQRR
+1 MKLKR
-15 LFKLSLLALSI
+15 FPEISLLALSI
-26 YSHFSVATELN
+26 WYSHFSLADELN
-37 LDFIQGTS
+37 LDFIQGVS
-45 VIPSIMKT
+45 VIPSILKN
-53 DTALPA
+53 DANYPE
-59 GHYVVDVLVN
+59 GQYIVDVAVN
-69 NERTGRANIVI
+69 KERTGRIDLNISK
-80 TEEDEKNNRLCL
+80 EDEQNNMLCF
-92 SSEWLDNAG
+92 SPEWLEKAG
-101 VMMKKDAYYDVFDK
+101 VMLNTDAYQDVFDEGK
-115 EKQCYVLTRNP
+115 GCYFLAKKP
-126 HTKVDFDYGAQT
+126 HTLIDFDYGAQA
-138 LKFNIPQAYLL
+138 LNFNIPQAYLL

-168 YSNFNKNV
+168 YGNFNKTV
-176 HDDVNAFGNF
+176 HNDFNAFGNL
-186 DGAINLGRWVLSS
+186 DAAINLGRWVLSS

-204 HERDKTEFT
+204 HSDNKTEFT
-213 SSDLTMSTAISQV
+213 SSDLTLSTAISQV

-247 YGAAIRSNSN
+247 YGAALRSNSN

-262 SRGYAPDISGIASTP
+262 SRGYAPDISGVAPTP

-357 DKAFHSDTDLFW
+357 DKAFDSDTGLFW
-369 LGSLDYGFSTTTLNS
+369 LGSLDYGFTTTTLNS
-384 AFILNDDYQAGGLG
+384 AAILNENYQSGGLG
-398 VTQMLGGLGAL
+398 VTQMLGGLGAV

-414 VSKASYDNGEVKT
+414 VSKASYDNGEEKT
-427 GESFSAKYAKSF
+427 GQSFSAKYAKSF
-439 TDRTDLQLLT
+439 SDKTDLQLLT

-484 LSHRFDGTYLSGSY
+484 LSQRFDGTYLSGSY
-498 WRQDYWMREGTDTG
+498 WWQDYWMREGHDAGGTV
-512 STLSFS
+512 SMS

-525 SVFLN
+525 SLFLN
-530 GSYSKYAWSDKA
+530 GSYSKYAWSDKP
-542 DYAVSL
+542 DYSVSL
-548 SLSVPF
+548 SVSVPF

-565 SVGYTRTGGTTFNTS
+565 SVGYTRNGGTTFNSS
-580 VSAMPTERLNYSLS
+580 VSATPTDRFNYSLA

-601 ERGASASASY
+601 DRGASASASY
-611 AFDAIQTNLGVS
+611 AFDAIQTNMGVS

-644 LGTSET
+644 LGTTET

-661 VGIVSIPGVEGISVN
+661 VGIVSIPGVEGVSVN
-676 GSMPTNRDG
+676 GSMPTNSDG

-708 DMEFETT
+708 NMEFETT

-773 LMNMLAEPEAVSVN
+773 LMNMLAEPKTVSVN
-787 IGDGKQ
+787 TGDGKQ
-793 CRFSVAGL
+793 CRFSMAGL

>member
-1 MLSMRIYSEMKQRR
+1 MKLKR
-15 LFKLSLLALSI
+15 LPKISLLTMSI
-26 YSHFSVATELN
+26 WYSHFGLTDELN
-37 LDFIQGTS
+37 LDFIQGIN
-45 VIPSIMKT
+45 VVPSILKS
-53 DTALPA
+53 DTNYPE
-59 GHYVVDVLVN
+59 GQYVVDVVVN
-69 NERTGRANIVI
+69 KERTGRLGLNISK
-80 TEEDEKNNRLCL
+80 EDEQNNLLCF
-92 SSEWLDNAG
+92 SPEWLEKAG
-101 VMMKKDAYYDVFDK
+101 VMLNTDAYQDVFDEGK
-115 EKQCYVLTRNP
+115 GCYVLAKKP
-126 HTKVDFDYGAQT
+126 HTLIYFDYGAQA
-138 LKFNIPQAYLL
+138 LNFNIPQAYLL
-149 SKTDPARWD
+149 SKTDPTRWD

-168 YSNFNKNV
+168 YGNFNKTV
-176 HDDVNAFGNF
+176 HDDMNAFGNL
-186 DGAINLGRWVLSS
+186 DAAINLGRWVLSS

-204 HERDKTEFT
+204 HDKDKTEFT
-213 SSDLTMSTAISQV
+213 SSDLTLSTAISQV

-247 YGAAIRSNSN
+247 YGAALRSNSN

-262 SRGYAPDISGIASTP
+262 SRGYVPDISGIASTP

-292 MVPAGPYR
+292 MIPAGPYR
-300 LDDLRPMGNG
+300 LDDLRPMRNG

-319 SGNKT
+319 SGYKT

-337 RPGEFQYNVAVGKK
+337 RPGEFQYNVAMGKK

-357 DKAFHSDTDLFW
+357 DKAFHSDSGLFW

-398 VTQMLGGLGAL
+398 VTQMLGGLGAV

-414 VSKASYDNGEVKT
+414 VSKASYDNGEEKS
-427 GESFSAKYAKSF
+427 GQSFSVKYAKSF

-449 YRYQSKGYVEFADF
+449 YRYQSKGYVEFAEF
-463 NPKDIWRYARYGGQR
+463 NPKDIWRYGNQK

-498 WRQDYWMREGTDTG
+498 WRQDYWMREGSDTG
-512 STLSFS
+512 STLSLS

-542 DYAVSL
+542 DYSVSL

-554 DLKGTRHYSSN
+554 DLKGTRHYISN

-580 VSAMPTERLNYSLS
+580 VSAMPTDRFNYSLS

-601 ERGASASASY
+601 DRGASASASY
-611 AFDAIQTNLGVS
+611 AFDAIQTNMGVS

-629 GNSQTSFS
+629 GSSQTSFS

-644 LGTSET
+644 LGTTET
-650 GPLFTKESSDT
+650 GLLFTKESSDT
-661 VGIVSIPGVEGISVN
+661 VGIVSIPGVEGVSVN
-676 GSMPTNRDG
+676 GSMPTNSDG

-708 DMEFETT
+708 NMEFETT

-773 LMNMLAEPEAVSVN
+773 LMNMLAEPKTVSVN
-787 IGDGKQ
+787 TGDGKQ
-793 CRFSVAGL
+793 CRFSMAGL
-801 KANTN
+801 KANAN

>member
-1 MLSMRIYSEMKQRR
+1 MIKRFPEI
-15 LFKLSLLALSI
+15 SLLALSI
-26 YSHFSVATELN
+26 WYSHFSLADELN
-37 LDFIQGTS
+37 LDFIQGVS
-45 VIPSIMKT
+45 VIPSILKN
-53 DTALPA
+53 DANYPE
-59 GHYVVDVLVN
+59 GQYIVDVVVN
-69 NERTGRANIVI
+69 KERTGRIDLNISK
-80 TEEDEKNNRLCL
+80 EDEQNNMLCF
-92 SSEWLDNAG
+92 SPEWLEKAG
-101 VMMKKDAYYDVFDK
+101 VMLNTDAYQDVFDEGK
-115 EKQCYVLTRNP
+115 GCYFLAKKP
-126 HTKVDFDYGAQT
+126 HTLIDFDYGAQA
-138 LKFNIPQAYLL
+138 LNFNIPQAYLL

-168 YSNFNKNV
+168 YGNFNKTV
-176 HDDVNAFGNF
+176 HNDFNAFGNF
-186 DGAINLGRWVLSS
+186 DAAINLGRWVLSS

-204 HERDKTEFT
+204 HSDNKTEFT
-213 SSDLTMSTAISQV
+213 SSDLTLSTAISQV

-247 YGAAIRSNSN
+247 YGAALRSNSN

-262 SRGYAPDISGIASTP
+262 SRGYAPDISGVAPTP

-357 DKAFHSDTDLFW
+357 DKAFHSDTGLFW
-369 LGSLDYGFSTTTLNS
+369 LGSLDYGFTTTTLNS
-384 AFILNDDYQAGGLG
+384 AAILNENYQSGGLG
-398 VTQMLGGLGAL
+398 VTQMLGGLGAV

-414 VSKASYDNGEVKT
+414 VSKARYDNGEEKT
-427 GESFSAKYAKSF
+427 GQSFSAKYAKSF
-439 TDRTDLQLLT
+439 SDKTDLQLLT

-484 LSHRFDGTYLSGSY
+484 LSQRFDGTYLSGSY
-498 WRQDYWMREGTDTG
+498 WWQDYWMREGHDAGGTV
-512 STLSFS
+512 SMS

-525 SVFLN
+525 SLFLN
-530 GSYSKYAWSDKA
+530 GSYSKYAWSDKP
-542 DYAVSL
+542 DYSVSL
-548 SLSVPF
+548 SVSVPF

-565 SVGYTRTGGTTFNTS
+565 SVGYTRNGGTTFNSS
-580 VSAMPTERLNYSLS
+580 VSATPTDRFNYSLA

-601 ERGASASASY
+601 DRGASASASY
-611 AFDAIQTNLGVS
+611 AFDAIQTNFGVS
-623 RSYNKH
+623 RSYSKQ
-629 GNSQTSFS
+629 GYSQTSFS

-644 LGTSET
+644 LGTTET

-661 VGIVSIPGVEGISVN
+661 VGIVSIPGVEGVSVN
-676 GSMPTNRDG
+676 GSMSTNSDG

-708 DMEFETT
+708 NMEFETT

-773 LMNMLAEPEAVSVN
+773 LMNMLAEPKTVSVN
-787 IGDGKQ
+787 TGDGKQ
-793 CRFSVAGL
+793 CRFSMAGL

>member
-1 MLSMRIYSEMKQRR
+1 MKLKR
-15 LFKLSLLALSI
+15 LPEISLLALSI
-26 YSHFSVATELN
+26 WYSHFSLADELN
-37 LDFIQGTS
+37 LDFIQGVS
-45 VIPSIMKT
+45 VIPSILKN
-53 DTALPA
+53 DANYPE
-59 GHYVVDVLVN
+59 GQYIVDVAVN
-69 NERTGRANIVI
+69 KERTGRTDLNISK
-80 TEEDEKNNRLCL
+80 EDEQNNMLCFTP
-92 SSEWLDNAG
+92 EWLEKAG
-101 VMMKKDAYYDVFDK
+101 VLLNTDAYQDVFDEGK
-115 EKQCYVLTRNP
+115 GCYFLAKKP
-126 HTKVDFDYGAQT
+126 HTLIDFDYGAQA
-138 LKFNIPQAYLL
+138 LNFNIPQAYLL

-168 YSNFNKNV
+168 YGNFNKTV
-176 HDDVNAFGNF
+176 HNDFNAFGNF
-186 DGAINLGRWVLSS
+186 DAAINLGRWVLSS

-204 HERDKTEFT
+204 HSDNKTEFT
-213 SSDLTMSTAISQV
+213 SSDLTLSTAISQV

-247 YGAAIRSNSN
+247 YGAALRSNSN

-262 SRGYAPDISGIASTP
+262 SRGYAPDISGVAPTP

-357 DKAFHSDTDLFW
+357 DKAFHSDTGLFW
-369 LGSLDYGFSTTTLNS
+369 LGSLDYGFTTTTLNS
-384 AFILNDDYQAGGLG
+384 AAILNENYQSGGLG
-398 VTQMLGGLGAL
+398 VTQMLGGLGAV

-414 VSKASYDNGEVKT
+414 VSKARYDNGEEKT
-427 GESFSAKYAKSF
+427 GQSFSAKYAKSF
-439 TDRTDLQLLT
+439 SDKTDLQLLT

-484 LSHRFDGTYLSGSY
+484 LSQRFDGTYLSGSY
-498 WRQDYWMREGTDTG
+498 WWQDYWMREGHDAGGTV
-512 STLSFS
+512 SMS

-525 SVFLN
+525 SLFLN
-530 GSYSKYAWSDKA
+530 GAYSKYAWSDKA
-542 DYAVSL
+542 DYSVSL
-548 SLSVPF
+548 SVSVPF

-565 SVGYTRTGGTTFNTS
+565 SVGYTRTGGTTFNSS
-580 VSAMPTERLNYSLS
+580 VSATPTDRFNYSLG

-601 ERGASASASY
+601 DRGASASASY
-611 AFDAIQTNLGVS
+611 AFDAIQTNMGVS

-661 VGIVSIPGVEGISVN
+661 VGIVSIPGVEGVSVN
-676 GSMPTNRDG
+676 GSMPTNSDG
-685 NTVVWLSEY
+685 NTVVWLSGY

-708 DMEFETT
+708 NMEFETT

-773 LMNMLAEPEAVSVN
+773 LMNMLAEPKTVSVN
-787 IGDGKQ
+787 TGDGKQ
-793 CRFSVAGL
+793 CRFSMAGL

>member
-1 MLSMRIYSEMKQRR
+1 MNQCH
-15 LFKLSLLALSI
+15 LFKLSLLTLSI

-45 VIPSIMKT
+45 VIPSILKT

-59 GHYVVDVLVN
+59 GQYVVDVLVN
-69 NERTGRANIVI
+69 NERTGRANLVI
-80 TEEDEKNNRLCL
+80 TEADEKNNSLCL
-92 SSEWLDNAG
+92 SPEWLDNAG
-101 VMMKKDAYYDVFDK
+101 VMMKQDAYDEAFDK
-115 EKQCYVLTRNP
+115 EEQCYVLTRNP
-126 HTKVDFDYGAQT
+126 HTKVAFDYGAQT

-168 YSNFNKNV
+168 YGNFNKTV
-176 HDDVNAFGNF
+176 HNDMNAFGNL
-186 DGAINLGRWVLSS
+186 DATINLGRWVLSS

-204 HERDKTEFT
+204 HVRDKTEFT
-213 SSDLTMSTAISQV
+213 SSDLTLSTAISQV
-226 QGDLLLGKSQTRT
+226 QGDLFLGKSQTRT
-239 ELFSDFNF
+239 ELFSDFIF
-247 YGAAIRSNSN
+247 YGAALRSNSN

-262 SRGYAPDISGIASTP
+262 SRGYALDISGVAPTP

-310 DLVVTVEDE
+310 DLVVIVEDE

-337 RPGEFQYNVAVGKK
+337 RPGEFQYNVAMGKK

-357 DKAFHSDTDLFW
+357 DKAFHSDTGLFW

-398 VTQMLGGLGAL
+398 GTQMLGGLGAL

-414 VSKASYDNGEVKT
+414 VSKASYDNGEEKS
-427 GESFSAKYAKSF
+427 GQSFSVKYAKSF

-449 YRYQSKGYVEFADF
+449 YRYQSKGYVEFAEF
-463 NPKDIWRYARYGGQR
+463 NPKDIWRYGNQK

-498 WRQDYWMREGTDTG
+498 WRQDYWMRDGHDTG
-512 STLSFS
+512 SALSFS

-525 SVFLN
+525 SLFLN

-542 DYAVSL
+542 DYSVSL
-548 SLSVPF
+548 SVSVPF
-554 DLKGTRHYSSN
+554 DLKGPRHYSSN

-580 VSAMPTERLNYSLS
+580 MSAMPTDRFNYSLS

-601 ERGASASASY
+601 DRGASASASY
-611 AFDAIQTNLGVS
+611 AFDAIQTNMGVS
-623 RSYNKH
+623 RSYNRH

-661 VGIVSIPGVEGISVN
+661 VGIVSIPGVEGVSVN
-676 GSMPTNRDG
+676 SSMPTNSDG

-708 DMEFETT
+708 NMEFETT

-737 RYILRVKDAQG
+737 RYILRVKNAQG
-748 NYLTGGDAKTE
+748 NYLTGGDANTE

-773 LMNMLAEPEAVSVN
+773 LMNMLAEPKTVSVN
-787 IGDGKQ
+787 TGDGKQ
-793 CRFSVAGL
+793 CRFSMAGL

>member
-1 MLSMRIYSEMKQRR
+1 MKQRR

-45 VIPSIMKT
+45 VIPSILKT

-59 GHYVVDVLVN
+59 GQYVVDVLVN
-69 NERTGRANIVI
+69 NERTGRANLVI
-80 TEEDEKNNRLCL
+80 TEADEKNNSLCL
-92 SSEWLDNAG
+92 SPEWLDNAG
-101 VMMKKDAYYDVFDK
+101 VMMKQDAYDEAFDK
-115 EKQCYVLTRNP
+115 EEQCYVLTRNP
-126 HTKVDFDYGAQT
+126 HTKVAFDYGAQT

-168 YSNFNKNV
+168 YGNFNKTV
-176 HDDVNAFGNF
+176 HNDMNAFGNL
-186 DGAINLGRWVLSS
+186 DATINLGHWVLSS

-204 HERDKTEFT
+204 HVRDKTEFT
-213 SSDLTMSTAISQV
+213 SSDLTLSTAISQV
-226 QGDLLLGKSQTRT
+226 QGDLFLGKSQTRT

-247 YGAAIRSNSN
+247 YGAALRSNSN

-262 SRGYAPDISGIASTP
+262 SRGYALDISGVAPTP

-310 DLVVTVEDE
+310 DLVVIVEDE

-337 RPGEFQYNVAVGKK
+337 RPGEFQYNVAMGKK

-357 DKAFHSDTDLFW
+357 DKAFHSDTGLFW

-398 VTQMLGGLGAL
+398 GTQMLGGLGAL

-414 VSKASYDNGEVKT
+414 VSKASYDNGEEKS
-427 GESFSAKYAKSF
+427 GQSFSVKYAKSF

-449 YRYQSKGYVEFADF
+449 YRYQSKGYVEFAEF
-463 NPKDIWRYARYGGQR
+463 NPKDIWRYGNQK

-498 WRQDYWMREGTDTG
+498 WRQDYWMRDGHDTG

-518 TSVFDSV
+518 TSVFDSM
-525 SVFLN
+525 SLFLN

-542 DYAVSL
+542 DYSVSL
-548 SLSVPF
+548 SVSVPF
-554 DLKGTRHYSSN
+554 DLKGPRHYSSN

-580 VSAMPTERLNYSLS
+580 MSAMPTDRFNYSLS

-601 ERGASASASY
+601 DRGASASASY
-611 AFDAIQTNLGVS
+611 AFDAIQTNMGVS
-623 RSYNKH
+623 RSYNRH

-661 VGIVSIPGVEGISVN
+661 VGIVSIPGVEGVSVN
-676 GSMPTNRDG
+676 SSMPTNSDG

-748 NYLTGGDAKTE
+748 NYLTGGDANTE

-773 LMNMLAEPEAVSVN
+773 LMNMLAEPKTVSVN
-787 IGDGKQ
+787 TGDGKQ
-793 CRFSVAGL
+793 CRFSMAGL

>member
-1 MLSMRIYSEMKQRR
+1 MKHNH

-37 LDFIQGTS
+37 LDFIRGTS
-45 VIPSIMKT
+45 VIPSILKT
-53 DTALPA
+53 DATLPA
-59 GHYVVDVLVN
+59 GQYIVDVLVN
-69 NERTGRANIVI
+69 NERTGRANLVI
-80 TEEDEKNNRLCL
+80 TEADEINNRLCL
-92 SSEWLDNAG
+92 SPEWLDKAG
-101 VMMKKDAYYDVFDK
+101 VMMKKDAYDDVLDK
-115 EKQCYVLTRNP
+115 EKQCYVLSRNP

-168 YSNFNKNV
+168 YGNFNKTV
-176 HDDVNAFGNF
+176 HNDVNAFGNF
-186 DGAINLGRWVLSS
+186 DAAINLGRWVLSS

-204 HERDKTEFT
+204 HDRDKTEFT
-213 SSDLTMSTAISQV
+213 SSDLTLSTAISQV

-247 YGAAIRSNSN
+247 YGAALRSNSN

-262 SRGYAPDISGIASTP
+262 SRGYAPDISGIAPTP

-337 RPGEFQYNVAVGKK
+337 RPGEFKYNVAVGKK
-351 NNSNEL
+351 NNNNEL
-357 DKAFHSDTDLFW
+357 DKAFHSDTGLFW

-414 VSKASYDNGEVKT
+414 VSKADYDNGEEKT
-427 GESFSAKYAKSF
+427 GQSFSAKYAKSF
-439 TDRTDLQLLT
+439 TNRTDLQLLT

-498 WRQDYWMREGTDTG
+498 WWQDYWMREGHDTG
-512 STLSFS
+512 STVSFS

-530 GSYSKYAWSDKA
+530 GAYSKYAWSDKA
-542 DYAVSL
+542 DYSVSL

-554 DLKGTRHYSSN
+554 DLKGSRHYSSN

-580 VSAMPTERLNYSLS
+580 VSASPNDRFNYSLS

-601 ERGASASASY
+601 DRGASASASY
-611 AFDAIQTNLGVS
+611 AFDAIQTSFGVS
-623 RSYNKH
+623 RSYSKQ
-629 GNSQTSFS
+629 GYSQTSFS

-661 VGIVSIPGVEGISVN
+661 VGIVSIPGVEGVTVN
-676 GSMPTNRDG
+676 GSMPTNSDG

-694 SENSININMDNVPD
+694 SENNININMDNVPD

-722 EKAMV
+722 EGAMV

-737 RYILRVKDAQG
+737 RYILRVKDTQG

-773 LMNMLAEPEAVSVN
+773 LMNMLAEPKTVSVDTGN
-787 IGDGKQ
+787 GKQ
-793 CRFSVAGL
+793 CRFSMAGL

>member
-1 MLSMRIYSEMKQRR
+1 MKQRR

-45 VIPSIMKT
+45 VIPSILKT

-59 GHYVVDVLVN
+59 GQYVVDVLVN
-69 NERTGRANIVI
+69 NERTGRANLVI
-80 TEEDEKNNRLCL
+80 TEADEKNNSLCL
-92 SSEWLDNAG
+92 SPEWLDNAG
-101 VMMKKDAYYDVFDK
+101 VMMKQDAYDEAFDK
-115 EKQCYVLTRNP
+115 EEQCYVLTRNP
-126 HTKVDFDYGAQT
+126 HTKVAFDYGAQT

-168 YSNFNKNV
+168 YGNFNKTV
-176 HDDVNAFGNF
+176 HNDMNAFGNL
-186 DGAINLGRWVLSS
+186 DATINLGRWVLSS

-204 HERDKTEFT
+204 HVRDKTEFT
-213 SSDLTMSTAISQV
+213 SSDLTLSTAISQV
-226 QGDLLLGKSQTRT
+226 QGDLFLGKSQTRT

-247 YGAAIRSNSN
+247 YGAALRSNSN

-262 SRGYAPDISGIASTP
+262 SRGYALDISGVAPTP

-310 DLVVTVEDE
+310 DLVVIVEDE

-329 VTTLPTLL
+329 VTILPTLL
-337 RPGEFQYNVAVGKK
+337 RPGEFQYNVAMGKK

-357 DKAFHSDTDLFW
+357 DKAFHSDTGLFW

-398 VTQMLGGLGAL
+398 GTQMLGGLGAL

-414 VSKASYDNGEVKT
+414 VSKASYDNGEEKS
-427 GESFSAKYAKSF
+427 GQSFSVKYAKSF

-449 YRYQSKGYVEFADF
+449 YRYQSKGYVEFAEF
-463 NPKDIWRYARYGGQR
+463 NPKDIWRYGNQK

-498 WRQDYWMREGTDTG
+498 WRQDYWMRDGHDTG

-518 TSVFDSV
+518 TSVFDSM
-525 SVFLN
+525 SLFLN

-542 DYAVSL
+542 DYSVSL
-548 SLSVPF
+548 SVSVPF
-554 DLKGTRHYSSN
+554 DLKGPRHYSSN

-580 VSAMPTERLNYSLS
+580 MSAMPTDRFNYSLS

-601 ERGASASASY
+601 DRGASASASY
-611 AFDAIQTNLGVS
+611 AFDAIQTNMGVS
-623 RSYNKH
+623 RSYNRH

-661 VGIVSIPGVEGISVN
+661 VGIVSIPGVEGVSVN
-676 GSMPTNRDG
+676 SSMPTNSDG

-748 NYLTGGDAKTE
+748 NYLTGGDANTE

-773 LMNMLAEPEAVSVN
+773 LMNMLAEPKTVSVN
-787 IGDGKQ
+787 TGDGKQ
-793 CRFSVAGL
+793 CRFSMAGL

>member
-1 MLSMRIYSEMKQRR
+1 MKLRR
-15 LFKLSLLALSI
+15 FPKISLLALSI
-26 YSHFSVATELN
+26 WYSHFSLADELN
-37 LDFIQGTS
+37 LDFIQGVS
-45 VIPSIMKT
+45 VIPSILKS
-53 DTALPA
+53 DANYPE
-59 GHYVVDVLVN
+59 GQYIVDVAVN
-69 NERTGRANIVI
+69 KERTGRIDLNISK
-80 TEEDEKNNRLCL
+80 EDEQNNMLCF
-92 SSEWLDNAG
+92 SPEWLEKAG
-101 VMMKKDAYYDVFDK
+101 VMLNTDAYQDVFDEGK
-115 EKQCYVLTRNP
+115 GCYFLAKKP
-126 HTKVDFDYGAQT
+126 HTLIDFDYGAQA
-138 LKFNIPQAYLL
+138 LNFNIPQAYLL

-168 YSNFNKNV
+168 YGNFNKTV
-176 HDDVNAFGNF
+176 HNDFNAFGNL
-186 DGAINLGRWVLSS
+186 DAAINLGRWVLSS

-204 HERDKTEFT
+204 HSDNKTEFT
-213 SSDLTMSTAISQV
+213 SSDLTLSTAISQV

-247 YGAAIRSNSN
+247 YGAALRSNSN

-262 SRGYAPDISGIASTP
+262 SRGYAPDISGVAPTP

-357 DKAFHSDTDLFW
+357 DKAFDSDTGLFW
-369 LGSLDYGFSTTTLNS
+369 LGSLDYGFTTTTLNS
-384 AFILNDDYQAGGLG
+384 AAILNENYQSGGLG
-398 VTQMLGGLGAL
+398 VTQMLGGLGAV

-414 VSKASYDNGEVKT
+414 VSKARYDNGEEKT
-427 GESFSAKYAKSF
+427 GQSFSAKYAKSF
-439 TDRTDLQLLT
+439 SDKTDLQLLT

-484 LSHRFDGTYLSGSY
+484 LSQRFDGTYLSGSY
-498 WRQDYWMREGTDTG
+498 WWQDYWMREGHDAGGTV
-512 STLSFS
+512 SMS

-525 SVFLN
+525 SLFLN
-530 GSYSKYAWSDKA
+530 GSYSKYAWSDKP
-542 DYAVSL
+542 DYSVSL
-548 SLSVPF
+548 SVSVPF

-565 SVGYTRTGGTTFNTS
+565 SVGYTRTGGTTFNSS
-580 VSAMPTERLNYSLS
+580 VSATPTDRFNYSLG

-601 ERGASASASY
+601 DRGASASASY
-611 AFDAIQTNLGVS
+611 AFDAIQTNFGVS
-623 RSYNKH
+623 RSYSKQ
-629 GNSQTSFS
+629 GYSQTSFS

-644 LGTSET
+644 LGTTET

-661 VGIVSIPGVEGISVN
+661 VGIVSIPGVEGVSVN
-676 GSMPTNRDG
+676 GSMPTNSDG

-773 LMNMLAEPEAVSVN
+773 LMNMLAEPKTVSVN
-787 IGDGKQ
+787 TGDGKQ
-793 CRFSVAGL
+793 CRFSMAGL

>member
-1 MLSMRIYSEMKQRR
+1 MKQRR

-45 VIPSIMKT
+45 VIPSILKT

-59 GHYVVDVLVN
+59 GQYVVDVLVN
-69 NERTGRANIVI
+69 NERTGRANLVI
-80 TEEDEKNNRLCL
+80 TEADEKNNSLCL
-92 SSEWLDNAG
+92 SPEWLDNAG
-101 VMMKKDAYYDVFDK
+101 VMMKQDAYDEAFDK
-115 EKQCYVLTRNP
+115 EEQCYVLTRNP
-126 HTKVDFDYGAQT
+126 HTKVAFDYGAQT

-168 YSNFNKNV
+168 YGNFNKTV
-176 HDDVNAFGNF
+176 HNDMNAFGNL
-186 DGAINLGRWVLSS
+186 DATINLGRWVLSS

-204 HERDKTEFT
+204 HVRDKTEFT
-213 SSDLTMSTAISQV
+213 SSDLTLSTAISQV
-226 QGDLLLGKSQTRT
+226 QGDLFLGKSQTRT

-247 YGAAIRSNSN
+247 YGAALRSNSN

-262 SRGYAPDISGIASTP
+262 SRGYALDISGVAPTP

-310 DLVVTVEDE
+310 DLVVIVEDE

-329 VTTLPTLL
+329 VTILPTLL
-337 RPGEFQYNVAVGKK
+337 RPGEFQYNVAMGKK

-357 DKAFHSDTDLFW
+357 DKAFHSDTGLFW

-398 VTQMLGGLGAL
+398 GTQMLGGLGAL

-414 VSKASYDNGEVKT
+414 VSKASYDNGEEKS
-427 GESFSAKYAKSF
+427 GQSFSVKYAKSF

-449 YRYQSKGYVEFADF
+449 YRYQSKGYVEFAEF
-463 NPKDIWRYARYGGQR
+463 NPKDIWRYGNQK

-498 WRQDYWMREGTDTG
+498 WRQDYWMRDGHDTG

-518 TSVFDSV
+518 TSVFDSM
-525 SVFLN
+525 SLFLN

-542 DYAVSL
+542 DYSVSL
-548 SLSVPF
+548 SVSVPF
-554 DLKGTRHYSSN
+554 DLKGPRHYSSN

-580 VSAMPTERLNYSLS
+580 MSAMPTDRFNYSLS

-601 ERGASASASY
+601 DRGASASASY
-611 AFDAIQTNLGVS
+611 AFDAIQTNMGVS
-623 RSYNKH
+623 RSYNRH

-650 GPLFTKESSDT
+650 DPLFTKESSDT
-661 VGIVSIPGVEGISVN
+661 VGIVSIPGVEGVSVN
-676 GSMPTNRDG
+676 SSMPTNSDG

-748 NYLTGGDAKTE
+748 NYLTGGDANTE

-773 LMNMLAEPEAVSVN
+773 LMNMLAEPKTVSVN
-787 IGDGKQ
+787 TGDGKQ
-793 CRFSVAGL
+793 CRFSMAGL